1 MEAVVLAGGFGTRLA
16 GIVKDVPKPM
26 APVAG
31 RPFLEYILDSLLAQ
45 GVDRIVL
52 AVCHKKECIMEHFG
66 ASYHGAAIA
75 YSEET
80 TPLLTGGAIRKA
92 LEQCRE
98 EQVFILNGDTYFDV
112 DLRTLREFSKRRD
125 MPVVIAVK
133 EMTDISRYGTLELSE
148 DGTISGF
155 AEKQPCL
162 KGLINGGVYDIR
174 RTALREYP
182 EAFSFEEVYMPAAI
196 KARKAGGV
204 VFDGF
209 FIDIGIPEDYARA
222 QKLFGR
228 SQNA

>member
-1 MEAVVLAGGFGTRLA
+1 MEAVVLAGGFGMRLA
-16 GIVKDVPKPM
+16 GVVKNVPKPM
-26 APVAG
+26 APIAG
-31 RPFLEYILDSLLAQ
+31 RPFLEYVLDSLLAQ
-45 GVDRIVL
+45 GMDRIVL

-66 ASYHGAAIA
+66 VSYRGAAVS

-98 EQVFILNGDTYFDV
+98 DRVFILNGDTFFDV
-112 DLRTLREFSKRRD
+112 DLKMLREFSEMWD
-125 MPVVIAVK
+125 MPLVIAVK
-133 EMTDISRYGTLELSE
+133 EMTDFSRYGTLDLAE

-155 AEKQPCL
+155 AEKQPRA

-182 EAFSFEEVYMPAAI
+182 EAFSFEDVYMPTAI

-222 QKLFGR
+222 QELLGR
-228 SQNA
+228 GSNA